1 MSPSGKRCHYVFLA
15 KDKEGREK
23 EKRSDG
29 LSKQLA
35 VTTIRVVNY
44 IVYSG
49 LDTFSSVGTGTV
61 LKTSPTLRSRCV
73 LSDWES

>member
-1 MSPSGKRCHYVFLA
+1 MRPSGERCHYAFLA

-23 EKRSDG
+23 EKCSDG
-29 LSKQLA
+29 LSKQLV

-49 LDTFSSVGTGTV
+49 LDTFSSVRTGTV
-61 LKTSPTLRSRCV
+61 LKTSRTLGSRCV
-73 LSDWES
+73 L

>member
-1 MSPSGKRCHYVFLA
+1 MRPSGKRYHCIFLA
-15 KDKEGREK
+15 KEKEGREK
-23 EKRSDG
+23 EKCSDG

-49 LDTFSSVGTGTV
+49 LDIFSSAGTGTV
-61 LKTSPTLRSRCV
+61 LKTSPALGSRCV
-73 LSDWES
+73 L